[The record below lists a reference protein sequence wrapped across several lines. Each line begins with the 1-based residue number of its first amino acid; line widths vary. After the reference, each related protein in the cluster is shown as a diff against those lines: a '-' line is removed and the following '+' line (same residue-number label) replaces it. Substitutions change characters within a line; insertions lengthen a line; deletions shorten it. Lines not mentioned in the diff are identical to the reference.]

1 MRVYESKVPDKVR
14 EYERSQLKQYM
25 TQILASEEEQ
35 SAIVKQID
43 QRVADEQILRRT
55 DAQ

>member
-43 QRVADEQILRRT
+43 QRVADEQILRRI